1 VHDPQQQNN
10 TQTSSDRPGRT
21 RSIDADGASQNAT
34 FEIPFGVVLALLLDF
49 IIIVKVVPTEIQ
61 LEVSTVLVQV
71 CQGTTVTERQ

>member
-1 VHDPQQQNN
+1 MHDPQQQNN

-34 FEIPFGVVLALLLDF
+34 FEIPFGVVLALLDF
-49 IIIVKVVPTEIQ
+49 TIIVKVVPTEIQ
-61 LEVSTVLVQV
+61 LEVSMVLVQV

>member
-34 FEIPFGVVLALLLDF
+34 FEIPFGVVLALLDF
-49 IIIVKVVPTEIQ
+49 TIIVKVVPTEIQ
-61 LEVSTVLVQV
+61 LEVSMVLVQV

>member
-21 RSIDADGASQNAT
+21 RSIHADGASQNAT
-34 FEIPFGVVLALLLDF
+34 FEIPFGVVLALLDF
-49 IIIVKVVPTEIQ
+49 TIIVKVVPTEIQ
-61 LEVSTVLVQV
+61 LEVSMVLVQV